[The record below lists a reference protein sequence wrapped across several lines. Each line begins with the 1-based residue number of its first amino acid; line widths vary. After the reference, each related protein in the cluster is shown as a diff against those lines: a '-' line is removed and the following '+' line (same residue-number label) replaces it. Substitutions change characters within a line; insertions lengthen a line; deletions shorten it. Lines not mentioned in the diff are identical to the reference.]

1 MTDQEKNNGSAS
13 RDAADTSIDAKLTPL
28 PDKVGVE
35 GLEDKWRSVWDETG
49 VYRFRNSR
57 DRKAVYS
64 IDTPPPTVS
73 GSLHVGHV
81 FSYTHTD
88 VIARYKRMRGYDVF
102 YPMGWDDNGLPT
114 ERRVQNYYGVR
125 VDTSLKYDPDFKPP
139 FEGTDGK
146 KINAKDQVPV
156 SRQNFI
162 ELCEQ
167 LTGQDEKLFEALWRS
182 LGMSVDWSQ
191 TYHTIGEHPR
201 RVAQK
206 AFLRNLARGEVY
218 QKDAP
223 GLWDVTFQT
232 AVAQAELESREYPGF
247 YHRIAFRFAD
257 GTPIY
262 IETTRP
268 ELLAAC
274 TSLIANPED
283 ERYKKY
289 FGQEVY
295 SPLFKVKVPVLAHPA
310 AEMDK
315 GAGIAMCC
323 TFGDMTDVEWWR
335 ELKLPTRPIIQ
346 RNGRIAMGTPEWIT
360 DESGRDIFAQTAG
373 KTTFSAR
380 KIIVDA
386 LRESGDLDG
395 EPTPTDRM
403 TNFYEKG
410 DKPLEIVTSR
420 QWYLRNGGTD
430 EALNAELI
438 ERGKEL
444 QFHPDFMRVRY
455 ENWVHGL
462 NGDWLISRQR
472 FFGVPFP
479 LWYPVDVN
487 GEADYAHPLTP
498 AEDQLPIDPT
508 SDVPAG
514 YTESQRDQPNGFT
527 AEQDIMDTWATSS
540 LTPQIVTHWA
550 EPDEASQALFKAT
563 FPMDL
568 RPQGQDIIRT
578 WLFSSVDRAHLENKC
593 LPWAHTALSGWILDP
608 DHKKMSKSKGNVVV
622 PNEPIEK
629 FGADAVRYWA
639 ASARLGLDAT
649 YDEGQM
655 KIGRRLAIKL
665 LNATKFALAIG
676 REDEHHHVGEG
687 GSQVWRPSDVTEA
700 LDRSVMASLAQIV
713 RESGQALDS
722 YEHSKALEAIETFFW
737 QFCDDY
743 IELAKNRAYGTA
755 DATGKVP
762 TETAVLSAR
771 TTLGLGLDAFARLF
785 APYLP
790 YATEEVWSWMHDGA
804 GSVHR
809 AAWPDAGLYE
819 QAAAGAGTAD
829 ADTPA
834 ADAGILLWAGKAL
847 AELRGLKSQAK
858 VSMKTPILSAT
869 LLVPAAGVQAVQAVI
884 DDIAEAGRVTGPLDV
899 QAAEASG
906 ENESNEPTVAVA
918 ASELGEPPAKKPKR

>member
-1 MTDQEKNNGSAS
+1 MTDQ
-13 RDAADTSIDAKLTPL
+13 DTTGTTGAITANLSPL
-28 PDKVGVE
+28 PDKVGID
-35 GLEDKWRSVWDETG
+35 GLEETWLGKWDESG
-49 VYRFRNSR
+49 VYAFKGSR

-88 VIARYKRMRGYDVF
+88 VIARFKRMQGYDVF

-146 KINAKDQVPV
+146 KINAKDQVPI
-156 SRQNFI
+156 SRKNFV
-162 ELCEQ
+162 ELCER
-167 LTGQDEKLFEALWRS
+167 LTKRDEQQFETLWRS
-182 LGMSVDWSQ
+182 LGLSVDWSQ
-191 TYHTIGEHPR
+191 TYHTIGEHPQ

-218 QKDAP
+218 QQDAP

-247 YHRIAFRFAD
+247 YHKIAFHFED
-257 GTPIY
+257 GTPLY

-274 TSLIANPED
+274 TSLIANPD
-283 ERYKKY
+283 DTRYQPY
-289 FGQEVY
+289 FGQYVY
-295 SPLFKVKVPVLAHPA
+295 SPLFKVKVPILAHPA

-323 TFGDMTDVEWWR
+323 TFGDVTDVQWWR

-346 RNGRIAMGTPEWIT
+346 RNGRIVMTTPDWIT
-360 DESGRDIFAQTAG
+360 DPEGRSIFEQTAG

-380 KIIVDA
+380 KIIVEQ
-386 LRESGDLDG
+386 LRASGDLDG
-395 EPTPTDRM
+395 EPVATKRM

-430 EALNAELI
+430 PALNAELI

-455 ENWVHGL
+455 NNWVHGL

-479 LWYPVDVN
+479 LWYPLDAQGN
-487 GEADYAHPLTP
+487 PDYQHPLTP
-498 AEDQLPIDPT
+498 AEDELPIDPT
-508 SDVPAG
+508 NDVPTG
-514 YTESQRDQPNGFT
+514 YDESQRDQPNGFA
-527 AEQDIMDTWATSS
+527 AEHDIMDTWATSS

-550 EPDEASQALFKAT
+550 EPDQASQALFSST

-578 WLFSSVDRAHLENKC
+578 WLFSTIDRAHLENHC
-593 LPWAHTALSGWILDP
+593 LPWSHATLSGWILDP

-622 PNEPIEK
+622 PNEPIRK
-629 FGADAVRYWA
+629 FGPDAVRYWA

-676 REDEHHHVGEG
+676 RENDDHHVDQA
-687 GSQVWRPSDVTEA
+687 STAQWDPAQVTEP
-700 LDRSVMASLAQIV
+700 LDRAVMASLAAV
-713 RESGQALDS
+713 VTEATDS
-722 YEHSKALEAIETFFW
+722 LNAYEHSKALETIENFFW
-737 QFCDDY
+737 KFCDDY
-743 IELAKNRAYGTA
+743 IELVKNRAYGTA
-755 DATGKVP
+755 DVTGHAP
-762 TETAVLSAR
+762 TAAAIQSAR

-790 YATEEVWSWMHDGA
+790 YAAEEIWSWMHVGE

-809 AAWPDAGLYE
+809 AAWPTADRYA
-819 QAAAGAGTAD
+819 AAAGNANSQL
-829 ADTPA
+829 
-834 ADAGILLWAGKAL
+834 LLWAGNAL

-858 VSMKTPILSAT
+858 VSMKTPILRAT
-869 LLVPAAGVQAVQAVI
+869 LAASAEGVAALREAL
-884 DDIAEAGRVTGPLDV
+884 DDIAEAGHVTGVLQMTPT
-899 QAAEASG
+899 AASG
-906 ENESNEPTVAVA
+906 TADDAEGAV
-918 ASELGEPPAKKPKR
+918 SVVDSQLGEPPAKKPRH